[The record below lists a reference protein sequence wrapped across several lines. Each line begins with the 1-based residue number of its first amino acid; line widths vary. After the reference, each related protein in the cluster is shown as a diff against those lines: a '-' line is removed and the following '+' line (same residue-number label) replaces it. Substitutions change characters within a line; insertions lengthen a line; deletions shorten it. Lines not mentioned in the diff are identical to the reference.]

1 MFSMKKIGVFTSGG
15 DSPGMNAAIRSVVRT
30 AYANNIQTFG
40 IYEGFQGLIDND
52 FTLLSPRYVSNI
64 LQRGGTI
71 LRSARCMEFKTKA
84 GRKKAYDNVVKNE
97 IDALVVIG
105 GDGSFTGA
113 SIFYEEFGIPYVG
126 LPGTIDND
134 LFGTDFTIGFDTAL
148 NTIVEA
154 VDRIKDTAASHN
166 RLFFIE
172 VMGRDTGYLALNA
185 GVATGAE
192 DVLVPEEITD
202 VEELVHHLIDAKKQ
216 KKNSSIVIVA
226 EGDDSGGAMRIA
238 EQVKSMYNQFDT
250 RVTILGHIQRGG
262 RPTANDRILASR
274 LGNAGVH
281 CLLKGKTDI
290 MLGLVNG
297 EIQETDVREA
307 IERNKILKKH
317 LLLLIDELSN

>member
-1 MFSMKKIGVFTSGG
+1 MKKIGVLTSGG
-15 DSPGMNAAIRSVVRT
+15 DSPGMNAALRAVVRT
-30 AYANNIQTFG
+30 AVYNQIEVVG
-40 IYEGFQGLIDND
+40 IMEGFRGLIEGN
-52 FTLLSPRYVSNI
+52 FVELHARSVSNI

-71 LRSARCMEFKTKA
+71 LRSARCRPFKTKE
-84 GRKKAYDNVVKNE
+84 GREMAYQQVKNSGIE
-97 IDALVVIG
+97 ALVIIG

-113 SIFYEEFGIPYVG
+113 KIFHEEFGIPYIG

-134 LFGTDFTIGFDTAL
+134 LFGTDYTIGFDTAL

-166 RLFFIE
+166 RIFFIE

-192 DVLVPEEITD
+192 DVLIPEEITD
-202 VEELVHHLIDAKKQ
+202 VEELVHHLVEAKRN

-226 EGDDSGGAMRIA
+226 EGDDSGGANRIA
-238 EQVKSMYNQFDT
+238 EKVQSMYKGFDT
-250 RVTILGHIQRGG
+250 RVTVLGHIQRGG

-274 LGNAGVH
+274 LGNASIKA
-281 CLLKGKTDI
+281 LMEGKSDL
-290 MLGLVNG
+290 MMGLVNN
-297 EIQETDVREA
+297 EVVETPISHA
-307 IERNKILKKH
+307 IEQDKILKKH